1 MPWKECSPMVLRRE
15 FVELARAQE
24 ANVAALC
31 RRFGISRR
39 VGYKWIDRFN
49 AGGPDALCD
58 QSRRPKCS
66 PEIMDAA
73 LEAQVV
79 ALRLEHRSW
88 GGRKIAKR
96 MQVLGCH
103 DVPSPSAITRALHR
117 HGLID
122 PESSYAHRQI
132 QRFEHAAPNDLWQM
146 DFKGHFAMTGGGR
159 CHPLTVLDDHSRYSI
174 TLAAC
179 DNQRTETVRG
189 HLIKAFECYGL
200 PRKII
205 CDNGSP
211 WGTMGR
217 SIMDQWT
224 PLTAWMLRLGI
235 GVGHGAPYHPQTQGK
250 DERFHRTLKGDLLK
264 WQAIN
269 DLADAQK
276 KFDHYRQTY
285 NHIRPHEALAMG
297 CPGERYK
304 ISPRSYPRV
313 LPTVEYKAGELTRKV
328 TATGGFTLHARY
340 YQTGR
345 AFAGH
350 HVALR
355 PTRRDGLH
363 EVFFC
368 HQRIGWIDEQTGESI
383 GPRAG
388 QSLAALAI
396 DASAE

>member
-1 MPWKECSPMVLRRE
+1 MPWKECSPMDLRRE
-15 FVELARAQE
+15 FVQLARAE
-24 ANVAALC
+24 GANIAALC

-39 VGYKWIDRFN
+39 VGYKWIGRFQT
-49 AGGPDALCD
+49 GGPEALAD
-58 QSRRPKCS
+58 QSRRPKRS
-66 PEIMDAA
+66 PEIMDGK
-73 LEAQVV
+73 LEEQVV
-79 ALRLEHRSW
+79 AMRQEHRSW
-88 GGRKIAKR
+88 GGRKIARR
-96 MQVLGCH
+96 MRVLGGT

-117 HGLID
+117 HHLID
-122 PESSYAHRQI
+122 PESSYARRQI
-132 QRFEHAAPNDLWQM
+132 QRFEHPAPNDLWQM

-179 DNQRTETVRG
+179 DNERTETVRG

-200 PRKII
+200 PRKILS
-205 CDNGSP
+205 DNGPP
-211 WGTMGR
+211 WGTSGHC
-217 SIMDQWT
+217 IEDQWT

-235 GVGHGAPYHPQTQGK
+235 RVVHGAPYHPQTQGK
-250 DERFHRTLKGDLLK
+250 EERFHRTLKGDLLK
-264 WQAIN
+264 WQAIA
-269 DLADAQK
+269 DLADAQRQ
-276 KFDHYRQTY
+276 FDRYQQTY
-285 NHIRPHEALAMG
+285 NHVRPHEALAMA
-297 CPGERYK
+297 CPGQRYT
-304 ISPRSYPRV
+304 ISPRAYPSV
-313 LPTVEYKAGELTRKV
+313 LPAVEYKAGELTRKV
-328 TATGGFTLHARY
+328 TPSGGFTLHSKY

-345 AFAGH
+345 AFARY

-355 PTRRDGLH
+355 PTQRDGLH